1 MHFLKKCQRT
11 KIKAFSEIVGTF
23 LSEYTFISEY
33 LFYGMWFRSYL
44 SKKAAS
50 HLPIYR
56 DLRYYFFTSKC
67 IIILLAKINRYRLD
81 ENRSKLFQF

>member
-1 MHFLKKCQRT
+1 MHFFKQMSENKD
-11 KIKAFSEIVGTF
+11 KSISEIVGTF
-23 LSEYTFISEY
+23 LSEY
-33 LFYGMWFRSYL
+33 LFYGMWFRIYL

-50 HLPIYR
+50 NLPIYR

-67 IIILLAKINRYRLD
+67 IITLLAKINRSRLD